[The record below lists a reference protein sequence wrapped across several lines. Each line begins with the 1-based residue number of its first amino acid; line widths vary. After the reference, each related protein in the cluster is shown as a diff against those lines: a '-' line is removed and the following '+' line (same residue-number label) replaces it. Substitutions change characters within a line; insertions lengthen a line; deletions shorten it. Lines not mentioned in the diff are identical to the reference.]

1 MIFNPGHKHMKSIL
15 RLIVFGVVG
24 SLGSQAALAQE
35 KSAYPNRPI
44 RYILPYAVGG
54 GVDILGR
61 IVAQRLSERLG
72 QQVVADNRPGA
83 SAIIGSELLARSAPD
98 GYTIMT
104 ANIAHGA
111 NPYLR
116 KKLPYDTIK
125 DFAPVTLMALLPNL
139 LVIHPSVPARSV
151 KEFIALAKAK
161 PGQLSYGTAG
171 AGSANHLAM
180 ELFKVST
187 GTDIVHVPYKGGGP
201 AVIDLVGGQIQAIF
215 LTIPPAFPHVK
226 AGRLVAL
233 GVSSNKRSSALPDVP
248 TAMEAGVPGYEV
260 YEWQGIVAPAG
271 TPAGIIQRLNAEI
284 NEVLR
289 LPDVR
294 ERISGLGA
302 EVKGGTPAEFAEFI
316 RKELRLWEKVVRQAK
331 LRAD

>member
-1 MIFNPGHKHMKSIL
+1 MKSIFG
-15 RLIVFGVVG
+15 LIVFAVAG
-24 SLGSQAALAQE
+24 SIGAQAALAQGT
-35 KSAYPNRPI
+35 SAYPNRPI

-83 SAIIGSELLARSAPD
+83 SAMIGSELLARSAPD

-111 NPYLR
+111 NPFLQ
-116 KKLPYDTIK
+116 KKLPYDTVK

-139 LVIHPSVPARSV
+139 LVIHPSVPTRSV
-151 KEFIALAKAK
+151 KEFIALARSK
-161 PGQLSYGTAG
+161 PGRLSYGTAG

-187 GTDIVHVPYKGGGP
+187 STDILHVPYKGGGP
-201 AVIDLVGGQIQAIF
+201 AVIDLVSGQIHAIF
-215 LTIPPAFPHVK
+215 LTVPPALPHVK

-233 GVSSNKRSSALPDVP
+233 GLSSNKRSSALPNVP
-248 TAMEAGVPGYEV
+248 TVMEAGVPGFEV
-260 YEWQGIVAPAG
+260 YEWQGIVVPAG
-271 TPAGIIQRLNAEI
+271 TPAAVIERLNREI
-284 NEVLR
+284 NYVLE
-289 LPDVR
+289 LPEAR

-302 EVKGGTPAEFAEFI
+302 NVKGGTAAEFAKFI
-316 RKELRLWEKVVRQAK
+316 YKELRLWEKVVKQAK